1 MVCMPAPSSLKEFLV
16 ATPFFGGLQEGALG
30 RVMAMMAERTFEAGS
45 TVFKEGE
52 SGRSMYIIHRGDLV
66 VYRNGPS
73 GKPVKMVHMG
83 PGAFFGE
90 TTLIEMQPR
99 PHTVK
104 AETRAVLYEL
114 TTANLYAL
122 YKQDV
127 DGYILVLQN
136 INREL
141 CRRIRRADGRI
152 ADWADESDDP
162 STQIRTRDE
171 VFGRKP

>member
-1 MVCMPAPSSLKEFLV
+1 MPAPAQLKDFLV
-16 ATPFFGGLQEGALG
+16 KTPFFGGLPDTSLQRIMAMLTQRCFFEGA
-30 RVMAMMAERTFEAGS
+30 
-45 TVFKEGE
+45 TVFKEGD
-52 SGRSMYIIHRGDLV
+52 SGRSMYIIEEGSLV

-73 GKPVKMVHMG
+73 GKPIKMVRMG

-99 PHTVK
+99 PHTVR
-104 AETRAVLYEL
+104 AESAAVLYEL
-114 TTANLYAL
+114 TNANLYAL
-122 YKQDV
+122 FQQDV
-127 DGYILVLQN
+127 DAYILVLQN

-171 VFGRKP
+171 VFKAKP